1 MVVTTS
7 KKWQAINSENH
18 GTMKPG
24 AKETSATKQNG
35 IEVKKDVGSN
45 REGAVAPFSLY
56 TAFSI
61 VSHTNTREHY
71 KNRLE
76 RITGA

>member
-45 REGAVAPFSLY
+45 REGRSSALFALY
-56 TAFSI
+56 SVFYS
-61 VSHTNTREHY
+61 EPY
-71 KNRLE
+71 KHQGTL
-76 RITGA
+76 